1 MRENKKNLIVSGII
15 FALSIII
22 SIIFYDRLP
31 ERIPISYDL
40 DSNANFYANKTKT
53 LLFVIIFMILI
64 YIALF
69 LIISLDP
76 KSDKHDQSYKHIFL
90 LFIPVFNF
98 LIVSLTVWKTFNDKV
113 DVGRILL
120 GLFSILLALS
130 GIFMPKI
137 KRNYTM
143 GFRTSWAM
151 EDDFVWKKTQ
161 KFSGLLFFAS
171 GIFSLIALSVSFD
184 FGFYSFIGSLAISS
198 LLTFIYSYFIYRK
211 NSRWIYCFF
220 VRIS

>member
-1 MRENKKNLIVSGII
+1 MKENKKNLLVSGFI
-15 FALSIII
+15 FVLSIII
-22 SIIFYDRLP
+22 ATIFYDRLP

-40 DSNANFYANKTKT
+40 NSNANFYANKTKA

-76 KSDKHDQSYKHIFL
+76 KSDKHDQNYKHIFL
-90 LFIPVFNF
+90 LFIPVLNF
-98 LIVSLTVWKTFNDKV
+98 LIVTLTVWKTFNDNI

-120 GLFSILLALS
+120 VLFSILVAVS

-161 KFSGLLFFAS
+161 KFAGFLFFLS
-171 GIFSLIALSVSFD
+171 GIFSLVSLTISLD
-184 FGFYSFIGSLAISS
+184 FGFYSFIGSLLISS
-198 LLTFIYSYFIYRK
+198 LLTFIYSYLIYRK
-211 NSRWIYCFF
+211 KSKKI
-220 VRIS
+220 

>member
-1 MRENKKNLIVSGII
+1 MKENKKNLLVSGII
-15 FALSIII
+15 FVLSIII
-22 SIIFYDRLP
+22 AIIFYDRLP

-90 LFIPVFNF
+90 LFIPVLNF
-98 LIVSLTVWKTFNDKV
+98 LIVTLTVWKTFNDNI

-120 GLFSILLALS
+120 VLFSILVAVS

-161 KFSGLLFFAS
+161 KFAGFLFFLS
-171 GIFSLIALSVSFD
+171 GIFSIMALTISFD
-184 FGFYSFIGSLAISS
+184 FGFYSFIGSLLISS
-198 LLTFIYSYFIYRK
+198 LLTFIYSYLIYRK
-211 NSRWIYCFF
+211 KSK
-220 VRIS
+220 